1 MYFEEEERIHPDLL
15 HVVRRELYAINSN
28 LDMSFGIKYVP
39 THTEDGI
46 PIRKLYVSN
55 LPPKTT
61 RAELHGV
68 FAQYGFIK
76 SCWLRMGDKGPN
88 RTPTPTYAFVT
99 FSNPADAH
107 KALQAPSHEKTLR
120 GRNLRISPADSWH
133 QPVEES
139 DANYKPQRM
148 SRHGMQGSSSH
159 SVRTRLGDV
168 ITVQRITEADY
179 PATTSR
185 SDHGPSVH
193 VDPVQ
198 MRQLLRG
205 NQPIDIDAFKTTL
218 SDGTVEFE
226 IPSLADIAVGLP
238 FQTSKPK
245 TADHA
250 ETAGETSTASLE
262 ALAESRAKSPKP
274 CADVPSGLP
283 PGLNIL
289 DILNRDCLTHIMA
302 YIPIR
307 DLIRSERVSKTWQLM
322 IREYLEG
329 IRVFKTSWWQHVPVM
344 LTTAVLRRV
353 LQRVGTSLTRLH
365 IDHHW
370 SALNDRT
377 AHTVGKFCP
386 NLEELKIVGMH
397 TRNWNPLIYG
407 CKQLKSLSFVSCNK
421 LTDSSLV
428 HLVKSESCI
437 ESLTVANNTHVTG
450 LFLTGSNPQ
459 KLSSLS
465 FYNCYSLQGTVLSA
479 AIDSLPGLTSLK
491 LDVCPHTMWKII
503 PLILS
508 KLPRL
513 QDLSLSEYISVEMCF
528 SPQCNDA
535 FCDALA
541 TLSELKSLNL
551 SRNIYI
557 TNAVLKRVAQCCPK
571 LEVLNISSCN
581 SRRIFPHPG
590 VGDEGVSAVCRGCRG
605 LWALDASYLGALS
618 DAGLRAAAQLPRLRR
633 LTARGNPALSA
644 APLAACLAA
653 CPALEEVD
661 VCGCDGVSEEV
672 VSAAVRALR
681 DKPRALMLR
690 LAGTGAAAPEV
701 QKEFPNHKLLTVD
714 VQDDRSNPHLRPD
727 FVDRI
732 FEDSSDDSLGDL
744 YDHDDFDDFFGPDD
758 EPFMDED
765 LNNYDGLYQFG
776 LHAPDIILL

>member
-1 MYFEEEERIHPDLL
+1 MYYDEEERYPNPDLL

-28 LDMSFGIKYVP
+28 LEVTPYGLKYVP

-61 RAELHGV
+61 RSELFGV
-68 FAQYGFIK
+68 FAPYGFIK

-107 KALQAPSHEKTLR
+107 KALQAPVHEKTLR

-133 QPVEES
+133 QPPEDADGRGRWKPRGQRRHDGNAAAAVPGIPQPEVNNS
-139 DANYKPQRM
+139 DWVSEN
-148 SRHGMQGSSSH
+148 
-159 SVRTRLGDV
+159 
-168 ITVQRITEADY
+168 ADTAE
-179 PATTSR
+179 ATTSATEVPILQENTETQEEEKD
-185 SDHGPSVH
+185 SD
-193 VDPVQ
+193 
-198 MRQLLRG
+198 M
-205 NQPIDIDAFKTTL
+205 
-218 SDGTVEFE
+218 
-226 IPSLADIAVGLP
+226 
-238 FQTSKPK
+238 
-245 TADHA
+245 
-250 ETAGETSTASLE
+250 
-262 ALAESRAKSPKP
+262 ES
-274 CADVPSGLP
+274 CYT
-283 PGLNIL
+283 IL
-289 DILNRDCLTHIMA
+289 DVLNRDCLTHILS
-302 YIPIR
+302 YVPIR
-307 DLIRSERVSKTWQLM
+307 DLIRSERVSKTWQIM
-322 IREYLEG
+322 VREYLQG
-329 IRVFKTSWWQHVPVM
+329 IRIFKTSWWQHVPVM

-353 LQRVGTSLTRLH
+353 LQRVGEGLSRLH

-459 KLSSLS
+459 KLNALA
-465 FYNCYSLQGTVLSA
+465 FYNCYSLQGTVLCA
-479 AIDSLPGLTSLK
+479 ALDTLPSLTSLK
-491 LDVCPHTMWKII
+491 LDVCPHTMWKIV
-503 PLILS
+503 PMILR
-508 KLPRL
+508 KLPKL
-513 QDLSLSEYISVEMCF
+513 EELSLSEYISGEIGF
-528 SPQCNDA
+528 AQQSNDA

-541 TLSELKSLNL
+541 KLTELKSLNL

-557 TNAVLKRVAQCCPK
+557 TNAVLKRVAQSCTK
-571 LEVLNISSCN
+571 LETLNISSCN
-581 SRRIFPHPG
+581 SRKIFPNPEPQGLEEAGCKPRVSTG
-590 VGDEGVSAVCRGCRG
+590 VGDEGLIAVCRGCRS
-605 LWALDASYLGALS
+605 LADLDVSYLGALS
-618 DAGLRAAAQLPRLRR
+618 DHGLRAAAALPRLTR

-644 APLAACLAA
+644 ASLAACLAA
-653 CPALEEVD
+653 CRLLQELD

-672 VSAAVRALR
+672 VEAAARALA
-681 DKPRALMLR
+681 DHPRPLTLR
-690 LAGTGAAAPEV
+690 LAGTAAQP
-701 QKEFPNHKLLTVD
+701 QDLQQDLPTHKLLTVD
-714 VQDDRSNPHLRPD
+714 IHDDRSNPHLRPD
-727 FVDRI
+727 FVDHI
-732 FEDSSDDSLGDL
+732 FDDSSDDSLGDL

-758 EPFMDED
+758 ELFLDDD
-765 LNNYDGLYQFG
+765 LDDFDLYQFG
-776 LHAPDIILL
+776 LRAPDIILL

>member
-1 MYFEEEERIHPDLL
+1 MYYEEEERFLNPDLL

-28 LDMSFGIKYVP
+28 LEVTPFGLKYVP

-61 RAELHGV
+61 RSELFGV
-68 FAQYGFIK
+68 FAPYGFIK

-88 RTPTPTYAFVT
+88 KAPTPTYAFVT
-99 FSNPADAH
+99 YSNPADAH
-107 KALQAPSHEKTLR
+107 KALQAPVHEKTLR

-133 QPVEES
+133 QPAEDADGRGRWKPRGALRRSEGNTATAES
-139 DANYKPQRM
+139 GVLEQETN
-148 SRHGMQGSSSH
+148 SSDWVSDN
-159 SVRTRLGDV
+159 GDSA
-168 ITVQRITEADY
+168 E
-179 PATTSR
+179 ATTS
-185 SDHGPSVH
+185 STEVP
-193 VDPVQ
+193 
-198 MRQLLRG
+198 MTE
-205 NQPIDIDAFKTTL
+205 N
-218 SDGTVEFE
+218 VETQE
-226 IPSLADIAVGLP
+226 EEKDS
-238 FQTSKPK
+238 
-245 TADHA
+245 
-250 ETAGETSTASLE
+250 EM
-262 ALAESRAKSPKP
+262 ESSYT
-274 CADVPSGLP
+274 
-283 PGLNIL
+283 IL
-289 DILNRDCLTHIMA
+289 DVLNRDCLTHILA
-302 YIPIR
+302 YVPIR
-307 DLIRSERVSKTWQLM
+307 DLIRSERVSKTWQNM
-322 IREYLEG
+322 VREYLQG
-329 IRVFKTSWWQHVPVM
+329 IRMFKTSWWQHVPVM
-344 LTTAVLRRV
+344 LTTAVLRRIV
-353 LQRVGTSLTRLH
+353 QRVGASLARLH

-377 AHTVGKFCP
+377 AHIVGKFCP

-407 CKQLKSLSFVSCNK
+407 CKQLKTLSFVSCNK

-459 KLSSLS
+459 KLNSLA
-465 FYNCYSLQGTVLSA
+465 FYNCYSLQGTVLST
-479 AIDSLPGLTSLK
+479 AIDSLPGLTTLK

-503 PLILS
+503 PLILT
-508 KLPRL
+508 KLPKL
-513 QDLSLSEYISVEMCF
+513 EELSLSEYISVEMCF

-541 TLSELKSLNL
+541 TLTELKTLNL

-557 TNAVLKRVAQCCPK
+557 TNGVLKRVAQSCHK
-571 LEVLNISSCN
+571 LESLNISSCN

-590 VGDEGVSAVCRGCRG
+590 VGDEGVAAVCRGCR
-605 LWALDASYLGALS
+605 ALVRLDVSYLGALT
-618 DAGLRAAAQLPRLRR
+618 DHGLRAAAGLPRLQR

-644 APLAACLAA
+644 ASLAACLAA
-653 CPALEEVD
+653 CPLLQEVD

-672 VSAAVRALR
+672 VCAAVRALAER
-681 DKPRALMLR
+681 PRALTLR
-690 LAGTGAAAPEV
+690 LAGTATTPIEPE
-701 QKEFPNHKLLTVD
+701 QEFPTHKLLTVD
-714 VQDDRSNPHLRPD
+714 VHDDRSNPHLRPD

-732 FEDSSDDSLGDL
+732 FDDSSDDSLGDL

-758 EPFMDED
+758 ELFLDDDD
-765 LNNYDGLYQFG
+765 LDDFDGLYEFG